1 MSWIGP
7 SSRLT
12 RAGLSVI
19 MMVAAIAVVTLN
31 GSPAQAAAGPSHL
44 WAWGNG
50 SGVIPEDAA
59 EPVPVHGLGPGA
71 VKQVLITINGHGLGL
86 LSDGT
91 LYSWGGGPLGNGGT
105 ASSNTPVQVTTL
117 SGVTA
122 VAATTTFTGFSQDD
136 TLYALLS
143 DGTVWA
149 WGNGSDGQLGDG
161 TTAESDTPVQVTGLT
176 GVTKIV
182 AGGDT
187 AYALT
192 SDGRLWAWGAGTAGQ
207 LGNGSAA
214 NSDVPV
220 EVNVAD
226 RVTQVASQCDAAYAL
241 TAGRRVFSW
250 GGNTYGQLGDGTTTS
265 SATPVLVERVSH
277 AATVI
282 AGCVDAYA
290 IIEGTR
296 SVMSWGQGTQGQM
309 GDGHTAMRLY
319 PVTVAG
325 LTGISSVSIG
335 YQTTYAVA
343 SDGTLWAWG
352 YGRQGQLGNG
362 VRENSSVPV
371 KVINIT
377 VPVTAV
383 VSGQYY
389 ASGQNTVV
397 ARGSDGS
404 LWSWGYSGFN
414 ATGGGGSGAEPARI
428 PRIPSVTNVFGDSF
442 GAV

>member
-1 MSWIGP
+1 MLRIRL
-7 SSRLT
+7 SSRLP
-12 RAGLSVI
+12 RAGLSVAT
-19 MMVAAIAVVTLN
+19 VVATTAAIALTAP
-31 GSPAQAAAGPSHL
+31 PAQAASRSHL

-50 SGVIPEDAA
+50 PAGVPEDAR
-59 EPVPVHGLGPGA
+59 EPVPVHGLGPA
-71 VKQVLITINGHGLGL
+71 PVKQVVTTINGHGLAL

-91 LYSWGGGPLGNGGT
+91 LYSWGGGPLGNGGS
-105 ASSNTPVQVTTL
+105 ASSKTPVQVTTL

-122 VAATTTFTGFSQDD
+122 ITATTEFTGFSQDD
-136 TLYALLS
+136 TLYALRS

-161 TTAESDTPVQVTGLT
+161 TTAASNTPVQVTGLT

-182 AGGDT
+182 VGADT

-192 SDGRLWAWGAGTAGQ
+192 RNGRVWAWGAGTAGQ
-207 LGNGSAA
+207 LGNGART

-220 EVNVAD
+220 QVNVAD
-226 RVTQVASQCDAAYAL
+226 RVTQVTSQCDSAYAL
-241 TAGRRVFSW
+241 TGGRRVFSW
-250 GGNTYGQLGDGTTTS
+250 GGNTYGQLGDGTRTS
-265 SATPVLVERVSH
+265 AATPVLVRRVSH
-277 AATVI
+277 ASTVI

-309 GDGHTAMRLY
+309 GDGHTATRLY
-319 PVTVAG
+319 PVAVAG

-335 YQTTYAVA
+335 YQTTYAVGP
-343 SDGTLWAWG
+343 DGTVWAWG
-352 YGRQGQLGNG
+352 YGHQGQLGNG
-362 VRENSSVPV
+362 VEENSSVPV

-383 VSGQYY
+383 VSGHYY

-414 ATGGGGSGAEPARI
+414 ATGGGGSGAQPARI
-428 PRIPSVTNVFGDSF
+428 PRIPPVSKVFGTSF

>member
-1 MSWIGP
+1 MPRIGL
-7 SSRLT
+7 SSRL
-12 RAGLSVI
+12 AQSGLSVI
-19 MMVAAIAVVTLN
+19 MVAATIAAVTLN
-31 GSPAQAAAGPSHL
+31 GSPAQAAAGRSHL

-50 SGVIPEDAA
+50 ASGVPEDAA

-71 VKQVLITINGHGLGL
+71 VKQVVTTINGHGLGL

-91 LYSWGGGPLGNGGT
+91 LYSWGGEPLGNGGT
-105 ASSNTPVQVTTL
+105 ASSKTPVQVTTL

-122 VAATTTFTGFSQDD
+122 IAATTQFTGFSQDD

-149 WGNGSDGQLGDG
+149 WGNGSDGQLGNG

-182 AGGDT
+182 AAADT

-192 SDGRLWAWGAGTAGQ
+192 RNGRVWAWGAGTEGQ
-207 LGNGSAA
+207 LGNGSTA

-226 RVTQVASQCDAAYAL
+226 RVIQVASQCGAAYAL
-241 TAGRRVFSW
+241 TGGRRVFSW
-250 GGNTYGQLGDGTTTS
+250 GDNTYGQLGDGTRTS
-265 SATPVLVERVSH
+265 SASPVLVRRVSH
-277 AATVI
+277 ASTVI

-290 IIEGTR
+290 IIGGTG

-319 PVTVAG
+319 PVAVEG

-352 YGRQGQLGNG
+352 YGRQGQLGDG
-362 VRENSSVPV
+362 VRDNSSVPV

-389 ASGQNTVV
+389 ASGQETVV

-404 LWSWGYSGFN
+404 LWSWGYCGFN
-414 ATGGGGSGAEPARI
+414 ACGGGGSYAEPARI
-428 PRIPSVTNVFGDSF
+428 PRIPPVTNVFGDSF